1 MFVIYFA
8 LALAR
13 PPRGPN
19 GKHRPVPPP
28 PPPPPEGENATIPDL
43 HPPHHRPENGTDLN
57 DTLHFGDVH
66 HGHHGHEHQ
75 TQPVREDGNETEAQ
89 PLPPHEFGER
99 FHDRRPP
106 RAEDENETSPVR
118 RGKHPHPHPR
128 PPRRP
133 ENETEERPL
142 PPMPEDENE
151 TAPVRRGKHPHPH
164 PRPPRRPDN
173 ETEERPLPSIEE
185 PVTEGQTLL
194 SIENSTKPHPNK
206 GRQSPEARTP
216 RNATEGA
223 SEENHHRKHK
233 KLPRGPATDK
243 NRTKPTRPPKPDPT
257 EQAGLLDS
265 EPHTPSEA
273 RSTSLWTQWYMI
285 ASYVVAGIAAVAV
298 AAVIITR
305 RRREPAP
312 DTINENT
319 EE

>member
-89 PLPPHEFGER
+89 PLPRHEFGER

-118 RGKHPHPHPR
+118 RGKHQR
-128 PPRRP
+128 
-133 ENETEERPL
+133 
-142 PPMPEDENE
+142 
-151 TAPVRRGKHPHPH
+151 PH